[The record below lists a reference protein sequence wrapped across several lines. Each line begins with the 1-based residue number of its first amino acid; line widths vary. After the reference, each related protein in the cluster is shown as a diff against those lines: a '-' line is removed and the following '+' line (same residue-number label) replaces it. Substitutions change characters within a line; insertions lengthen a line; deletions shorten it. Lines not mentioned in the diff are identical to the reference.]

1 MTAYEEGRQ
10 AFLASKSEHQCP
22 YSDLVRR
29 NAWLQGW
36 RNVKKE
42 FDNPQSS

>member
-10 AFLASKSEHQCP
+10 AVLVNKSEHQCP
-22 YSDLVRR
+22 YTDLVRR

-36 RNVKKE
+36 REAQEE
-42 FDNPQSS
+42 FDNS